1 LISCCRSSV
10 LFVCSSSRPLC
21 LASVRVFFVCLS
33 CVRCR
38 VLYLVL
44 SFVVSLCPR
53 SYLFYLVCVS
63 SARARSF
70 LFLLCFSSVVRSFVR
85 LFFLSFVPCFR
96 LSFCLCLS
104 FRFVSLLFVGS
115 FPLRSCPF
123 PFRGVSFLTLS
134 MFCSFCLSACLSEVL
149 SFCLSAC
156 PSLYV
161 VIYVCFSFVLLSC
174 CLLCSDRFSSCV
186 CSSAICYFW
195 RSCFL
200 YIFRSFVVFR
210 CFLSCVGLV
219 FSLLFRS
226 CVLSA
231 VRGVVVSVFVL
242 FVSCRFVLPFA
253 SVLLSFLIIS
263 FLFVFFV
270 RSCWFFRS
278 SFHSVVRSVVLL
290 F

>member
-1 LISCCRSSV
+1 VLSFFRVVRLFVQSSV
-10 LFVCSSSRPLC
+10 M
-21 LASVRVFFVCLS
+21 S
-33 CVRCR
+33 CVRSCFLC
-38 VLYLVL
+38 VSFLCSVSPSLF
-44 SFVVSLCPR
+44 SFVVRCVVMSAFF
-53 SYLFYLVCVS
+53 FYLVCVS

-70 LFLLCFSSVVRSFVR
+70 LFLPCFASVVRSFVR
-85 LFFLSFVPCFR
+85 LFFLSFVPSFR

-156 PSLYV
+156 RSLYV
-161 VIYVCFSFVLLSC
+161 VIYVCHSFVLLPC

-186 CSSAICYFW
+186 CSSAICYFGC
-195 RSCFL
+195 SCFL
-200 YIFRSFVVFR
+200 YIFRSFVVLR

-219 FSLLFRS
+219 FSFLFRS

-231 VRGVVVSVFVL
+231 VRCVVVSVFFF

-253 SVLLSFLIIS
+253 SVLLLSFLIIS
-263 FLFVFFV
+263 FLFVFFFV
-270 RSCWFFRS
+270 RSCLIFRS
-278 SFHSVVRSVVLL
+278 SFRSVVRSVVLL